1 VCSSSEACA
10 WGWAMKRTFD
20 RALFDEVV
28 RRDAFTPQPR
38 PLHFNRNTRIQG
50 LCVCGESFEKSFRDV
65 VQKGGG
71 RCRKCVNVLKQQK
84 IADTNVERYGCANPF
99 QNTEVKQKIADTNVE
114 RYGCANPMQ
123 NVEVKQK
130 IADTNVERY
139 GCAHPMQNVEVR
151 QKAAETNVE
160 RYGCANPFQ
169 NDEVKQKIAETN
181 VERYGCAN
189 PFQND
194 EVKQKIADT
203 NVERYGCAHPMQN
216 AEVSELASKNA
227 YKVKPY
233 TFPCGDIRMVQGY
246 EPFALDELVRKGYS
260 AEDVITSRT
269 NVPEVWWTAVD
280 GSRHR
285 YFVDIF
291 IPKENRMIEVKSEFT
306 AAKEG
311 VEEKARAS
319 RDAGFVFDLWV
330 YQPNGKRVN

>member
-1 VCSSSEACA
+1 
-10 WGWAMKRTFD
+10 
-20 RALFDEVV
+20 
-28 RRDAFTPQPR
+28 
-38 PLHFNRNTRIQG
+38 
-50 LCVCGESFEKSFRDV
+50 
-65 VQKGGG
+65 
-71 RCRKCVNVLKQQK
+71 
-84 IADTNVERYGCANPF
+84 
-99 QNTEVKQKIADTNVE
+99 
-114 RYGCANPMQ
+114 
-123 NVEVKQK
+123 
-130 IADTNVERY
+130 
-139 GCAHPMQNVEVR
+139 
-151 QKAAETNVE
+151 
-160 RYGCANPFQ
+160 
-169 NDEVKQKIAETN
+169 
-181 VERYGCAN
+181 
-189 PFQND
+189 
-194 EVKQKIADT
+194 
-203 NVERYGCAHPMQN
+203 MQN